1 MREIEIDVSKPAPAS
16 ASVAAALPRRNSA
29 VTEETQREPARDPQD
44 LERLLIDRQWAGDV
58 DGMLALFE
66 PEAIIDT
73 GEAELTRG
81 HAAIRALFETFVASG
96 RKFQR
101 GEQRPAAINGDL
113 ALTST
118 RLADGS
124 ITSEVARRQA
134 DGTWLWVIDRYSV
147 SW

>member
-1 MREIEIDVSKPAPAS
+1 MTDQPDRD
-16 ASVAAALPRRNSA
+16 
-29 VTEETQREPARDPQD
+29 QARDPQD
-44 LERLLIDRQWAGDV
+44 LERLLIDRQWAGDIE
-58 DGMLALFE
+58 GMVALFE
-66 PEAIIDT
+66 PDAVIDT
-73 GEAELTRG
+73 GAAELTRG
-81 HAAIRALFETFVASG
+81 HEAIRALFEAFAASW

-101 GEQRPAAINGDL
+101 GEQRPAAINGEL

-147 SW
+147 VW